1 MKKIV
6 ISSILSLLVSAWA
19 MAQVIS
25 TPQDQALWEK
35 TLTQLQPKKQ
45 LPLATLVVSTGEQWK
60 GTPYVAQTLERPD
73 GEKLVVNL
81 REQDCTTFL
90 ENTLAMATSLKQN
103 SPSFESYSQV
113 LQQIRYRNGVLDG
126 YPSRLHYFSE
136 WLYDN
141 EQKGFLQ
148 IITGQLGGKPYQKP
162 LNFMSAHR
170 AAYPAL
176 KNDSYYQKIGSIEKE
191 LNTRQHSFIPK
202 AEVSNIESQLQD
214 GDIIAITT
222 GIQGLD
228 VVHVGFAKK
237 QNNRIHLLH
246 ASLDEKKVVV
256 STKPLAEYLL
266 GNKNQSGIMV
276 ARVVEK

>member
-1 MKKIV
+1 MRRIV
-6 ISSILSLLVSAWA
+6 FFCIGSLMVCNWA
-19 MAQVIS
+19 VAQVVA
-25 TPQDQALWEK
+25 TPQDKEIWEK
-35 TLTQLQPKKQ
+35 TASLLQANNQ
-45 LPLATLVVSTGEQWK
+45 LPLAALLLSAGEQWL
-60 GTPYVAQTLERPD
+60 GTPYIAHTLERPD

-90 ENTLAMATSLKQN
+90 ENTLAMAASVKQPF
-103 SPSFESYSQV
+103 PSFEIYAQV
-113 LQQIRYRNGVLDG
+113 LQQIRYRNGLING

-141 EQKGFLQ
+141 ESKGFVQ
-148 IITGQLGGKPYQKP
+148 IITARLGGKPYEKP

-170 AAYPAL
+170 SAYPAL
-176 KNDSYYQKIGSIEKE
+176 KDDSFYKQIGSIEKE
-191 LNTRQHSFIPK
+191 LNTRRYSYIPK
-202 AEVSNIESQLQD
+202 AEVHKIESQLQD

-256 STKPLAEYLL
+256 SSKPLAEYLM

-276 ARVVEK
+276 ARVVER

>member
-1 MKKIV
+1 MKKNIV
-6 ISSILSLLVSAWA
+6 SCILSLLVSTWA
-19 MAQVIS
+19 TAQVIS

-35 TLTQLQPKKQ
+35 TLMQLQAKKQ
-45 LPLATLVVSTGEQWK
+45 LPLATIVVSTGEQWK
-60 GTPYVAQTLERPD
+60 GTPYVAHTLERPD
-73 GEKLVVNL
+73 GEKLIVNL

-90 ENTLAMATSLKQN
+90 ENTLAMATSVKQA
-103 SPSFESYSQV
+103 SPTFESYSQV

-148 IITGQLGGKPYQKP
+148 VITGQLGGKPYQKS
-162 LNFMSAHR
+162 LNFMSTHR

-191 LNTRQHSFIPK
+191 LNTRQYSFIPK
-202 AEVSNIESQLQD
+202 AEVSSIESQLQD

-256 STKPLAEYLL
+256 STKPLADYLL

-276 ARVVEK
+276 ARVIEK